1 MNFLTTN
8 EIDKAYD
15 RIKHIILKTPLVS
28 SESINKITKANIYFK
43 LENLQLTGS
52 FKIRGALNKIE
63 YVNALYDVWIKERK
77 SNKTHRIL

>member
-28 SESINKITKANIYFK
+28 SESINEITKANIYFK

-52 FKIRGALNKIE
+52 FKIRGASNKILQLM
-63 YVNALYDVWIKERK
+63 N
-77 SNKTHRIL
+77 